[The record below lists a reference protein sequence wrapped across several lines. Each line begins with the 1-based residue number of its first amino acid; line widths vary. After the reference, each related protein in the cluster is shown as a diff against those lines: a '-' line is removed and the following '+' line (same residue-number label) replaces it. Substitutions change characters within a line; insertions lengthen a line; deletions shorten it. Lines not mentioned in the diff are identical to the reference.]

1 MRELLGLNSME
12 TSRNNKD
19 DDGEFEK
26 VKDIILNEI
35 SNSTA
40 VMKEETGILFYFNL
54 KLNIM
59 IYRGFAST
67 SCPKQQNIG

>member
-54 KLNIM
+54 K
-59 IYRGFAST
+59 
-67 SCPKQQNIG
+67 